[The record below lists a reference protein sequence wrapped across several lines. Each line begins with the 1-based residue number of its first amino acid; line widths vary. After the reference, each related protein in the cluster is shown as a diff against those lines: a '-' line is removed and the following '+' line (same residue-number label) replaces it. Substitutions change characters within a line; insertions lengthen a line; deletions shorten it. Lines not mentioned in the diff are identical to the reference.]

1 MAPENAPDET
11 IALDVSVIEIKD
23 RLLTL
28 DKTEDLVNTS
38 VDINDIILTEFKDQP
53 KPETAITFTLEQVEQ
68 MLERVKTKH

>member
-1 MAPENAPDET
+1 M
-11 IALDVSVIEIKD
+11 SVIEIKD

>member
-38 VDINDIILTEFKDQP
+38 VDINDIILTELKD
-53 KPETAITFTLEQVEQ
+53 
-68 MLERVKTKH
+68 